1 MNKPSWW
8 KPELT
13 MTGVVQLFGG
23 LVAALALWFNM
34 DTRISLLEVRAVEN
48 RETLTRLVES
58 NIQML
63 QAVTRLNAILE
74 ERKKL

>member
-1 MNKPSWW
+1 
-8 KPELT
+8 